1 MIKFRLLLGMHNLCL
16 TLVGRVRKRATPKH
30 HTGQVGTVF
39 ELDLQVDKTA
49 QYDSAAD
56 EKIKVKF
63 DTGNSTTALVSDF
76 RLVKRASW

>member
-1 MIKFRLLLGMHNLCL
+1 MPYANGENPKAGD
-16 TLVGRVRKRATPKH
+16 TVKH

-49 QYDSAAD
+49 KYDSAAD

-63 DTGNSTTALVSDF
+63 DNGTSATALASEF
-76 RLVKRASW
+76 RLVKRASE